1 MCKLLLCLTVQIF
14 LLHLKRR
21 RLFAVDFEERHRVL
35 GLTETVHCDYVLS
48 SSCVLCLFRQVQA
61 SNDASLLYHEL
72 FFYMVIFHVVA
83 LHPAIIVSLCLPRV
97 LFPFI
102 LPSKTVRRRDLLLN
116 TSPNQFFCL
125 CQMLFIKLLFS
136 STLSKTS

>member
-21 RLFAVDFEERHRVL
+21 RLFAVDFEERHRVI
-35 GLTETVHCDYVLS
+35 GLTETVHCDYVL

-61 SNDASLLYHEL
+61 SNDASLLCHEL
-72 FFYMVIFHVVA
+72 FFIWSYSTSLLFIQ
-83 LHPAIIVSLCLPRV
+83 PIIVSLCLPRV
-97 LFPFI
+97 LVPFI
-102 LPSKTVRRRDLLLN
+102 LPSKTVCRRDSLLN
-116 TSPNQFFCL
+116 TCPNQFFCL